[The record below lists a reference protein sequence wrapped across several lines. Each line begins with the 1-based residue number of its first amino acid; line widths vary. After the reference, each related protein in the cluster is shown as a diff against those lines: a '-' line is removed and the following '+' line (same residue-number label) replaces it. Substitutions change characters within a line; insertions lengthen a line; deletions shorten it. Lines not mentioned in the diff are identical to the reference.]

1 MVWFRPVGF
10 TGRRPSFQKQA
21 MLRRAASDEF
31 ETYHDLYSVAS
42 SVSRVGD
49 RFEATVIGRRAAGLF
64 LFDRQVVGVVH
75 QREGSRARR
84 DGLEHLNLQ
93 VLRSGRMLAGA
104 PGNERLLAAGDV
116 VLFDTTLPQ
125 RTVLHDADFV
135 TVALSREVV
144 EAVVPNLRSLHGAV
158 LSRKACP
165 GLGVAVLSLA
175 RGASGSADA
184 PLGGSALI
192 AGLIADG
199 MDRSGRY
206 VTDRDR
212 DEEEIQAARRLRA
225 SLFID
230 AHLGRHDLDV
240 GLVAT
245 GSGVSRSALYRA
257 FDPVGGVKGEI
268 VRRRVARLRSAIL
281 RGDRLTPIAT
291 LAWNLG
297 FSSASHGSRT
307 FMAAYGVPPAQFR
320 DAMLRPEDSAV
331 GDLKAEH
338 MRGWVEVL
346 NAKSSR
352 V

>member
-1 MVWFRPVGF
+1 
-10 TGRRPSFQKQA
+10 
-21 MLRRAASDEF
+21 
-31 ETYHDLYSVAS
+31 
-42 SVSRVGD
+42 
-49 RFEATVIGRRAAGLF
+49 
-64 LFDRQVVGVVH
+64 
-75 QREGSRARR
+75 
-84 DGLEHLNLQ
+84 
-93 VLRSGRMLAGA
+93 MLAGA
-104 PGNERLLAAGDV
+104 PGSERLLAAGDA

-125 RTVLHDADFV
+125 RTILHDADYV
-135 TVALSREVV
+135 TVALAREVV
-144 EAVVPNLRSLHGAV
+144 EAVVPDIRTLHGAI

-165 GLGVAVLSLA
+165 GLGEAVLSLA
-175 RGASGSADA
+175 RGASETADA
-184 PLGGSALI
+184 CLGGSALI
-192 AGLIADG
+192 ADLIAAAL
-199 MDRSGRY
+199 DRSGRRA
-206 VTDRDR
+206 TDQDRD
-212 DEEEIQAARRLRA
+212 DEEIQATRRLRA

-257 FDPVGGVKGEI
+257 FAPVGGVKGEI

-281 RGDRLTPIAT
+281 RGDGRTPVAT

-320 DAMLRPEDSAV
+320 DAMLRPQDSAV

-346 NAKSSR
+346 NAKSSTP
-352 V
+352 